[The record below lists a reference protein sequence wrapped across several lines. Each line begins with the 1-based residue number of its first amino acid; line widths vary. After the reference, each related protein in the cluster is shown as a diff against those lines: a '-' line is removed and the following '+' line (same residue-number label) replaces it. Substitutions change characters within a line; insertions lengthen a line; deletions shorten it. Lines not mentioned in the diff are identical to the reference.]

1 MGFPDQPREPGQAG
15 PQDAAGSRDQQGPG
29 TDGHGQDAAG
39 HGQDAGGYSQA
50 PAGFGQAPGGYDQAP
65 GGYGYPPPSDYHPG
79 YQNPSGRNNG
89 LAISAL
95 VLAILQFL
103 LWFFLLIPGFI
114 AALVALILGVAALGQ
129 VRRTG
134 ERGRGMAVTGIVL
147 GALGVLGGIVWI
159 IVFAVGSSNFHLHN
173 PY

>member
-1 MGFPDQPREPGQAG
+1 MGSPDQPREPGQAG
-15 PQDAAGSRDQQGPG
+15 PQDAAGSRDQQEPGP
-29 TDGHGQDAAG
+29 DG
-39 HGQDAGGYSQA
+39 HGQDAGGFSQDAGGLGHA
-50 PAGFGQAPGGYDQAP
+50 PGGYGQEPGGYGQAPGE
-65 GGYGYPPPSDYHPG
+65 YGYPPPSDYHPG
-79 YQNPSGRNNG
+79 YQNPSNRNNG

-114 AALVALILGVAALGQ
+114 AALVALILGVTALGQ
-129 VRRTG
+129 IRRTG
-134 ERGRGMAVTGIVL
+134 EGGRGMAVTGIVL

-159 IVFAVGSSNFHLHN
+159 IVFAVQSTNFHLHN